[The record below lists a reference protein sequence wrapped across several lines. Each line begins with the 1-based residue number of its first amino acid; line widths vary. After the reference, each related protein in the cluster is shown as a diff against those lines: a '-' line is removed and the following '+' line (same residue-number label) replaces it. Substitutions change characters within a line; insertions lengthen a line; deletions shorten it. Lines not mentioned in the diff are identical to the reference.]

1 MGRRIVIVQC
11 PAALAFLPLL
21 RQSVTTLCEPVMGD
35 TDVYQVQLAVSELA
49 TNIVVHAYRG
59 MADGTITFEATLE
72 EDRIVLDLFD
82 TGITFVATEPQAP
95 DADALLEGGYGL
107 FIIQQ
112 TMDVM
117 AHSREADERNHWHLE
132 KRLAVAAHAE
142 GNAQWT

>member
-1 MGRRIVIVQC
+1 MVRHIVIVQC

-35 TDVYQVQLAVSELA
+35 TEMYQVQLAVSELA

-59 MADGTITFEATLE
+59 MVDGTITFEAVLE
-72 EDRIVLDLFD
+72 EDRVVLDLFD
-82 TGITFVATEPQAP
+82 TGVTFAAVEPLAP
-95 DADALLEGGYGL
+95 DVDALLEGGYGL

-117 AHSREADERNHWHLE
+117 AHSRGADERNHWHLE
-132 KRLAVAAHAE
+132 KRLPVAAHE
-142 GNAQWT
+142 GGNAQWM